1 MACIQVAWS
10 WTREPRRRAWSARV
24 AGLTGVVHR
33 TEGTYRFEVWED
45 LPIKHR
51 IAQGRAFD
59 LTVACDK
66 ANKAMRDR
74 IRALDALGEAR

>member
-1 MACIQVAWS
+1 MGCIQVAWAWS
-10 WTREPRRRAWSARV
+10 RDSRRMWSARV
-24 AGLTGVVHR
+24 DGLMGVVHR
-33 TEGTYRFEVWED
+33 MEGGYRFEVWAE

-51 IAQGRAFD
+51 IAQGRALD

-74 IRALDALGEAR
+74 IRASGGGGT